1 MEWIVKLGGS
11 LFPEDAIK
19 LCKALVGRKII
30 VICGGGDFANK
41 IREFDKKNNFSCNST
56 HKAAILCMDIIG
68 MLLADKVDGAKAVYS
83 LEDAKNL
90 IDEGKLPILLPSRLL
105 EYLDPLEHSWNIT
118 SDSISVYIS
127 WLLKSKILIVTNVD
141 GIYDSNPSSDGAVL
155 INNISAKKLLT
166 FGETSVDENLPYL
179 LLKHKLDCYVVN
191 GKYPERVIS
200 IIEGKKSKYTFIGGK
215 LNG

>member
-1 MEWIVKLGGS
+1 MKWVIKLGGS

-19 LCKALVGRKII
+19 LCKALIGEDVI

-41 IREFDKKNNFSCNST
+41 IREYDNRINFSSTST

-68 MLLADKVDGAKAVYS
+68 ILLADKVEGAKAVYS
-83 LEDAKNL
+83 FEDAKNV
-90 IDEGKLPILLPSRLL
+90 IGEGKLPILLPSKLL
-105 EYLDPLEHSWNIT
+105 EYLDPLEHSWKVT

-127 WLLKSKILIVTNVD
+127 SLLKSKILIVTNVD
-141 GIYDSNPSSDGAVL
+141 GIYDTFPSSDGAIL
-155 INNISAKKLLT
+155 IKDISAKKLLT

-200 IIEGKKSKYTFIGGK
+200 IIKGKKSKYTFIGG
-215 LNG
+215 N